1 MGEDT
6 YQVVR
11 ERQSK
16 SEQSES
22 AGEHVGEP
30 ESDPE
35 GTQHDVEGPV
45 FVISTSDIS
54 FVQGNTE
61 AHYVAQL
68 FGEAVE
74 THVFAPLSS
83 DLPGVRNHAHPFGG
97 ALGVFLLNVLYL
109 PYWLYAAARFRP
121 KAVYCYANVVVPP
134 FVVRAVS
141 GAAVVHDLQ
150 ADPHDQ
156 MREFAERD
164 GGSLALSVL
173 LAGVKLA
180 HRLALPR
187 SDAVVTLSERLKQR
201 IQRNYGVPAENV
213 HVVPLGVDTERFA
226 PKEESVASVR
236 KESTEKRKSTE
247 KRGDSDRLRVAYLG
261 TIKHYRGLETV
272 VEALARLD
280 DEHRNRVQ
288 FDVFGSG
295 DGAAIQKLRRTAEEQ
310 GVNLVY
316 HGHVAHETVPD
327 ALSAC
332 DVAVSPLPELD
343 SYQVSCPAKVFEYLA
358 MGLPI
363 VATRIAPHE
372 RHLTDG
378 TDALLVEPD
387 DPDSFAAAFEQL
399 LDDPDAL
406 ATMADAAR
414 ETALDD
420 DWSERFEMIT
430 EVVTAAQADRRQRA
444 TGKRRRATGRRRGRT
459 ASTPSTQT
467 ADGRE
472 GTAEEA
478 TAEQAT
484 AEAATTDPRTE
495 G

>member
-22 AGEHVGEP
+22 AGEHVGES
-30 ESDPE
+30 ESGPDE
-35 GTQHDVEGPV
+35 IEREMEGPV

-109 PYWLYAAARFRP
+109 PYWLYAANKIQP
-121 KAVYCYANVVVPP
+121 KVVYCYANVVVPP

-164 GGSLALSVL
+164 GGSPALSIL

-187 SDAVVTLSERLKQR
+187 SDAVVTLSERLKRR
-201 IQRNYGVPAENV
+201 IQRNYGVSVENV
-213 HVVPLGVDTERFA
+213 HVVPLGVDTERFT
-226 PKEESVASVR
+226 PKEESVASHGG
-236 KESTEKRKSTE
+236 ESAASK
-247 KRGDSDRLRVAYLG
+247 GDRLRVAYLG

-272 VEALARLD
+272 VEALAQLD
-280 DEHRNRVQ
+280 DGHRSRVQ

-295 DGAAIQKLRRTAEEQ
+295 DETAIQKLRRTAEAE

-372 RHLTDG
+372 HHLTDG

-387 DPDSFAAAFEQL
+387 DPASFATAFERL
-399 LDDPDAL
+399 LDDSDAL
-406 ATMADAAR
+406 ATMSAAAR

-420 DWSERFEMIT
+420 DWNERFETIT
-430 EVVTAAQADRRQRA
+430 EVVTATQADRRH
-444 TGKRRRATGRRRGRT
+444 RATGRRRGRQGRT
-459 ASTPSTQT
+459 ASTPPTQT

-472 GTAEEA
+472 GTAEEG
-478 TAEQAT
+478 T
-484 AEAATTDPRTE
+484 AEAATTELRTE
-495 G
+495 Q